1 MVIRCQSIDFLY
13 VLTLYQ
19 IPFHQRTGPT
29 GRRDSDWHEMRE
41 VLGHWYQL
49 QLFEF
54 EDDRKWALEK
64 LVAIF
69 ESDAVEL
76 PNLAGQLSKLL
87 RTNRVAPHLLP
98 GRQPTADASQE
109 HGYNNKVF
117 RNLKQTLR
125 GHDLGKALMKFST
138 KSCGDH
144 IAVQVGEDITNKFFQ
159 PLLEKE
165 RGVDPYTNIL

>member
-1 MVIRCQSIDFLY
+1 
-13 VLTLYQ
+13 
-19 IPFHQRTGPT
+19 
-29 GRRDSDWHEMRE
+29 MRE

-87 RTNRVAPHLLP
+87 TNRVAPHLLP
-98 GRQPTADASQE
+98 GGQPTDDASQE
-109 HGYNNKVF
+109 QGYNN
-117 RNLKQTLR
+117 
-125 GHDLGKALMKFST
+125 
-138 KSCGDH
+138 
-144 IAVQVGEDITNKFFQ
+144 
-159 PLLEKE
+159 
-165 RGVDPYTNIL
+165 